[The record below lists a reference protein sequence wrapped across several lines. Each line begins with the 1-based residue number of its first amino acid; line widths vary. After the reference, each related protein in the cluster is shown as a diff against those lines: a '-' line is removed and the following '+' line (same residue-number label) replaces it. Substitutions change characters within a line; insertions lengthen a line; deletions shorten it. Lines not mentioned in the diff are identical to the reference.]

1 MNFQLALLRKLRLPL
16 SQLPSICLCGRP
28 IDPYGDHFFSCLR
41 FSKLL
46 LHNRVRDIFFQ
57 VLKNLAPLADL
68 TCSKADVAR
77 EPPGLLPDYPTL
89 RPADVALRLIPGAVP
104 GHITHLLLDF
114 TSIPM
119 PSSTPS
125 AASDDPFLS
134 SVVKHHEVYENGK
147 FACRSG
153 RPREYPLPD
162 VPGALLAKPF
172 ALIPITFDP
181 GGQFGPL
188 ASRLFWESKHIPPA
202 ALPATR
208 DVSLRHRTGLSAPSP
223 NALADIAVS
232 SSLVGLLDRAN
243 RGWHKLYNDA
253 WFTRHYE
260 ATSPSQW
267 ATQVIGQNL
276 LLGLSNHLRNAIS
289 ASDPFGGPSLPSLP
303 LACAQANPRL
313 SGAVSVSL
321 GTAFFVSPDLPSRAL
336 AV

>member
-16 SQLPSICLCGRP
+16 SQIRNKCLCGRP
-28 IDPYGDHFFSCLR
+28 IDQYGDHFFSCLR

-46 LHNRVRDIFFQ
+46 LHNRIRDTFFQ
-57 VLKNLAPLADL
+57 VFKSLAPLADL
-68 TCSKADVAR
+68 TISKADVAL
-77 EPPGLLPDYPTL
+77 EPTGLLPAYPTL

-104 GHITHLLLDF
+104 GHISHLLFDV

-125 AASDDPFLS
+125 AAIDDPFLA

-147 FACRSG
+147 FATRSG
-153 RPREYPLPD
+153 RSLDLIAPD
-162 VPGALLAKPF
+162 VSGALLAQPF

-181 GGQFGPL
+181 GGQFGPF
-188 ASRLFWESKHIPPA
+188 ATRLFWKHDQIPSA
-202 ALPATR
+202 ALSSSDSRT
-208 DVSLRHRTGLSAPSP
+208 RTGLAAASSK
-223 NALADIAVS
+223 ALESIAIS
-232 SSLVGLLDRAN
+232 SSQIGFLHRAN
-243 RGWHKLYNDA
+243 RGWRKLYGSDA
-253 WFTRHYE
+253 WFTRHYS

-289 ASDPFGGPSLPSLP
+289 ASDPFGGPTLP
-303 LACAQANPRL
+303 LFPMACAQANPRL
-313 SGAVSVSL
+313 SGAISVPL
-321 GTAFFVSPDLPSRAL
+321 GPAFFASPDLPPRAL